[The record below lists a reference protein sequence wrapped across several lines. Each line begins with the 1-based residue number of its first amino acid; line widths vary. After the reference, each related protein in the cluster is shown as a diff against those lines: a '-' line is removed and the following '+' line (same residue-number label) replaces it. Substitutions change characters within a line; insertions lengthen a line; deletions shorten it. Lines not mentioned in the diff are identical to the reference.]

1 MPLRTLKPLGARACR
16 TGCLAPP
23 IRQPKVSVAARVRI
37 DAVAVAGAVA
47 LVELAGH
54 PDFEPMKVF
63 ETLNVDKSGSLDLA
77 QFMEF
82 FNAQYLK
89 PE

>member
-37 DAVAVAGAVA
+37 DAVAVALAVD

-54 PDFEPMKVF
+54 PDR
-63 ETLNVDKSGSLDLA
+63 LVDDPDLDQCCA
-77 QFMEF
+77 
-82 FNAQYLK
+82 N
-89 PE
+89 